1 MTSQL
6 LSSVSGVRVNHL
18 RSSFLRFSQ
27 SFRLI
32 LSAQPII
39 ILFSFVDLILL
50 FVSFIFLLFSSLI
63 CYVCHLSLVPF
74 VSKISEWHTA
84 TIVTAEINI
93 L

>member
-63 CYVCHLSLVPF
+63 CYVCHER
-74 VSKISEWHTA
+74 SEEGITDF
-84 TIVTAEINI
+84 IINGI
-93 L
+93 RKERQ